1 MYHGIVVRIWWGGA
15 HPAPPFRCSV
25 GNRNIIMKL
34 LIDIHVSSN
43 RERVEIVMTH
53 DAVDVSFCCSSLTL
67 LTDVAVLEAWWESK
81 IRKEGDLVNPAT
93 LLRVSEPHKLQLR
106 QAFDMFDSEGVGRI
120 KGNDVKVALYALGYD
135 VSHQEVTRLLHDVGI
150 TNEDSMDFNEFFEV
164 LMRKMTARENR
175 IESARAF
182 RQIDQEEKGFISLQD
197 LRAISDSLEM
207 DLTDDELVEMI
218 VFAHPINPHATA
230 NNIEFDTKE
239 SLVVPEDEFLQ
250 LMKRAH
256 VF

>member
-1 MYHGIVVRIWWGGA
+1 MP
-15 HPAPPFRCSV
+15 PAPKSTSPKAGSNVREGSAT
-25 GNRNIIMKL
+25 
-34 LIDIHVSSN
+34 HSS
-43 RERVEIVMTH
+43 
-53 DAVDVSFCCSSLTL
+53 
-67 LTDVAVLEAWWESK
+67 
-81 IRKEGDLVNPAT
+81 RKDGEMLNPAT
-93 LLRVSEPHKLQLR
+93 LLSVSEAHKLQLR

-135 VSHQEVTRLLHDVGI
+135 VSHKELSHLLHEVGI
-150 TNEDSMDFNEFFEV
+150 TNEDAMDFNEFFQV
-164 LMRKMTARENR
+164 LMKKMTTRETR
-175 IESARAF
+175 MESARAF

-197 LRAISDSLEM
+197 LREIADSLQM

-218 VFAHPINPHATA
+218 VFAHPINPHAVA

-239 SLVVPEDEFLQ
+239 SLVVPEDEFMQ